1 MKNVSK
7 LALFVAAGMASAGV
21 QAATIE
27 IPDGTSMALEGEFLS
42 EYIVSETVDSSLKAE
57 DNYSDLAG
65 EVTLGLSAVR
75 SFDNFDGY
83 VEVDFIFNTQDNDG
97 SSVDSDGAV
106 AGLEGNFGQI
116 EVGDSDSV
124 YEDLIHDAV
133 DIFEQAS
140 LSYGDYDLDKQSAA
154 DGDNMLTYYSPEL
167 NGFSLNL
174 QVGLLD
180 EAENTGNTDNNLIAS
195 AAYNFGPGA
204 LHIGYND
211 FGVKENSSDELLG
224 LATVFSVGAAE
235 ISLVHE
241 METLDGADTDYT
253 GLTASV
259 NYGPGDIYAGI
270 QSVSPDASDEEDL
283 SQYAVGI
290 NAEIADGLTTYAE
303 YGNLDGQADGDKDTV
318 IAFGVAL
325 AF

>member
-7 LALFVAAGMASAGV
+7 LALFVAAGMVSAGV

-42 EYIVSETVDSSLKAE
+42 EYIVSETVDSSLKDE

-83 VEVDFIFNTQDNDG
+83 VEVDFIFNTQDNTG

-106 AGLEGNFGQI
+106 AGLEGSFGKI
-116 EVGDSDSV
+116 EIGDSDSV
-124 YEDLIHDAV
+124 YEDEIHDSV
-133 DIFEQAS
+133 DIWEQAS
-140 LSYGDYDLDKQSAA
+140 LTNAEVGV
-154 DGDNMLTYYSPEL
+154 DGNNMITYYSPAASGL
-167 NGFSLNL
+167 SFNL
-174 QVGLLD
+174 QAGVQD
-180 EAENTGNTDNNLIAS
+180 EAESGNGSTDTSFNAS
-195 AAYNFGPGA
+195 AVFDFGAGA
-204 LHIGYND
+204 IHAGYNEGVD
-211 FGVKENSSDELLG
+211 FLGDSDVVSVAAIFEVGV
-224 LATVFSVGAAE
+224 AE

-241 METLDGADTDYT
+241 MESLNDVDTDYT
-253 GLTASV
+253 GVTVTAG
-259 NYGPGDIYAGI
+259 YGPGDIYAGF
-270 QSVSPDASDEEDL
+270 QSVSPDAAGSEDL
-283 SQYAVGI
+283 SQYAFGI